1 PCVLTHTLHRP
12 VHRIRLP
19 RQRPADRSDI
29 RPTTGAAAAY
39 ANARPPRDSTIVA
52 KLRTAGAIILGKT
65 NLDEYAPAGIGRS
78 GFGGQTCNPYDTT
91 RIPGGSSG
99 GSAAA
104 VAANLAMGALVT

>member
-1 PCVLTHTLHRP
+1 
-12 VHRIRLP
+12 
-19 RQRPADRSDI
+19 
-29 RPTTGAAAAY
+29 
-39 ANARPPRDSTIVA
+39 VA
-52 KLRTAGAIILGKT
+52 KLRNAGAIILGKT

-104 VAANLAMGALVT
+104 VAANLAVCALGSDTAGPVRNPADYNNIAGIVGTQGLGSRDRRIPLSVTQD